1 MHTKRRQAAVRLWQ
15 LNDTAA
21 TSIRS
26 LKSIHPQGKYSAV
39 LQDGPSST
47 SRMRALLGNVI
58 VYLDPQ
64 WDEAAVSNWLSS
76 RKLEVVKKL
85 GIVPNIYVIKT
96 GPGLEALA
104 TANAFYRSGEM
115 KVAFPDWWQEVVTR

>member
-21 TSIRS
+21 TSMRS
-26 LKSIHPQGKYSAV
+26 LKSIHPQGKYSGV
-39 LQDGPSST
+39 LQDGSSST
-47 SRMRALLGNVI
+47 SRMRALPGNVI

-76 RKLEVVKKL
+76 RKFGGREE
-85 GIVPNIYVIKT
+85 T
-96 GPGLEALA
+96 GNRAEHL
-104 TANAFYRSGEM
+104 RH
-115 KVAFPDWWQEVVTR
+115 